1 MEPALTRSLVIC
13 VSSILKAQEISNEV
27 WESGLV
33 RKAFSMLLSIS
44 QQDNGS
50 IRRTLQDELRGLL
63 ESHYDQ
69 GFTVTS
75 HYLLRQLEGLCRSF
89 DGEDF
94 HELLN
99 YLLVFSHLVPSLHA
113 DSIPTL
119 FSSLL
124 QVRSPTLP
132 FILVPPT
139 LRTAS
144 RRRSASSLRRPPFQ
158 RPLRLRR
165 PPLLSLL
172 AAAEPADAGQRLQQG
187 RRGVCPRDVSL
198 CSLVPLPAQR
208 GAADCGDA
216 WRDRV
221 FRLGRFCRAQSDLAL
236 SYRFL
241 HLAEGRRGRDQR
253 GRSVAGSV
261 IG

>member
-1 MEPALTRSLVIC
+1 MKRLKCNDCLDIFLNIYRNQENHMEPALTRSLVIC

-50 IRRTLQDELRGLL
+50 VRRTLQDELRGLL
-63 ESHYDQ
+63 ESHYNQ

-99 YLLVFSHLVPSLHA
+99 YLLVFSHLAPFLHS

-124 QVRSPTLP
+124 QVPSPFSP
-132 FILVPPT
+132 SF
-139 LRTAS
+139 
-144 RRRSASSLRRPPFQ
+144 
-158 RPLRLRR
+158 
-165 PPLLSLL
+165 
-172 AAAEPADAGQRLQQG
+172 
-187 RRGVCPRDVSL
+187 
-198 CSLVPLPAQR
+198 
-208 GAADCGDA
+208 
-216 WRDRV
+216 
-221 FRLGRFCRAQSDLAL
+221 
-236 SYRFL
+236 
-241 HLAEGRRGRDQR
+241 
-253 GRSVAGSV
+253 
-261 IG
+261 